1 MSYKENKIRFDR
13 TERMAVIIGPYANYR
28 HKVLAFSFPDLFDRM
43 YESGRLKEH
52 LEDIQLV
59 MESYMNEYIQKV
71 MASDEYKKMSLKEG
85 YSRAFSEIAEPRI
98 NAEENRIGN
107 RWVCA
112 KDPYND
118 ELFMEWLA
126 AAKIFGMLAEKKS
139 PD

>member
-1 MSYKENKIRFDR
+1 MGYRENKIRFER

-28 HKVLAFSFPDLFDRM
+28 HKVLAFSFHDLFDRM

-59 MESYMNEYIQKV
+59 MESYMNEYTQKI
-71 MASDEYKKMSLKEG
+71 MASDEYKKISLKEG
-85 YSRAFSEIAEPRI
+85 CSRAFCEIAEPRI
-98 NAEENRIGN
+98 DAEENRMGN

-126 AAKIFGMLAEKKS
+126 AARICKILTDE
-139 PD
+139 